1 MSTQNL
7 ITPKVY
13 TDVPLENTDVEVP
26 GSIHADTSAFLVVL
40 VVGMVAVIAALI

>member
-7 ITPKVY
+7 ITPVVH

-26 GSIHADTSAFLVVL
+26 GSIHADTAAFLVVL

>member
-13 TDVPLENTDVEVP
+13 TDVPLENTDIEVP
-26 GSIHADTSAFLVVL
+26 GSIHADTAAFLVVFAVSVMAL
-40 VVGMVAVIAALI
+40 VAALI

>member
-26 GSIHADTSAFLVVL
+26 GSIHADTAAFLVVL
-40 VVGMVAVIAALI
+40 TGLLVALVAAF